1 MLIASGLLVLYPG
14 TVSYAEDMIVQDTE
28 GFHDSDEADI
38 ASDTASE
45 EFVSSEGLFE
55 VVSETQS
62 REGKAMEEAM
72 PQPEIIPVPSTPPS
86 SSLTVKT
93 LKPYS
98 SPADALLRY
107 SKEYK
112 HADIKYY
119 SDSLFYTCTRKETDT
134 GFYYL
139 THIIIKDA
147 SQINGEDSFGDF
159 AGTRETVQ
167 DAAERTGAKI
177 AINGSYF
184 RYETGY
190 AYGGDLLIRNNQ
202 VMHGSYSD
210 GYEICL
216 RKDGTLFSPG
226 YNTIDSVLAQ
236 DVVFSWGTCEDLLIH
251 NGEKCTL
258 TDYDWNGCKYPRTA
272 IGMVCPLEYYIITA
286 GGADYSG
293 GITIYEEQ
301 DIFSELGCAYA
312 RGLDGGGSSSLVI
325 DGEYV
330 NENGDRQDDGTLL
343 RRGVADFLMIYET
356 APEDMSS
363 DETEVDDPVQD
374 SDMDDGQTAD
384 SASVQSGDD
393 LNDQR
398 ADSVSPQDTDASADQ
413 AAGSVPVQDNSA
425 STEQTADSV
434 PAQDADVSAR

>member
-1 MLIASGLLVLYPG
+1 MLLASGLLVLNPG
-14 TVSYAEDMIVQDTE
+14 TVSYAEDMVVMDTE
-28 GFHDSDEADI
+28 GFHDSAESDTS
-38 ASDTASE
+38 SDTASD

-55 VVSETQS
+55 VISETQS
-62 REGKAMEEAM
+62 RDGKALEEAM
-72 PQPEIIPVPSTPPS
+72 PQPEIIPVPATPPS

-93 LKPYS
+93 LKPYP
-98 SPADALLRY
+98 SPADALLQY

-112 HADIKYY
+112 YADIKYY

-147 SQINGEDSFGDF
+147 SQINGEDSYGDF

-167 DAAERTGAKI
+167 DAADRTGAKI

-202 VMHGSYSD
+202 VLHGSYSD

-226 YNTIDSVLAQ
+226 YNTVDSVLAQ
-236 DVVFSWGTCEDLLIH
+236 DVVFSWGTCEDLLIQD
-251 NGEKCTL
+251 GEQCTL

-272 IGMVCPLEYYIITA
+272 IGMVRPLEYYIITA
-286 GGADYSG
+286 GGAGYTG

-343 RRGVADFLMIYET
+343 RRSVADFVMFYET
-356 APEDMSS
+356 VPEDMSTE
-363 DETEVDDPVQD
+363 ETEVDDPTQEADDPAQEADDPAQEADDPAQD
-374 SDMDDGQTAD
+374 SDDPAQEADTPAEQTAD
-384 SASVQSGDD
+384 S
-393 LNDQR
+393 
-398 ADSVSPQDTDASADQ
+398 T
-413 AAGSVPVQDNSA
+413 PVQDIDS
-425 STEQTADSV
+425 STEQTAESTPVQGTD
-434 PAQDADVSAR
+434 